1 MWNECWKRT
10 TVVENEKLRIS
21 PHTVQRAALQ
31 DCVIEL
37 MTLGQKWFNR
47 SKRPLPTSRT
57 VTVLISEKR
66 QQPTRLVEASKR
78 QVIPTANS
86 SQLRLR
92 LPTLLPKFLQNR
104 LLQCFRLRR
113 ARPPLH
119 HLPVRTDQ
127 ELLEIPLY
135 PLHPHQPRDLLLHPL
150 KHRLRFISIHVCLP
164 QDGEGDTVVDL
175 AELLDRVV
183 VAGVLLHELVAG
195 EAEDDE
201 AVGVRGGNGFVEG
214 FEGGK
219 LRREAAFAGG
229 VDDEDDFTFEGGEG
243 VGLPFF
249 WGGRLV
255 RRRSLGGGVGLL
267 SRGLKS

>member
-1 MWNECWKRT
+1 M
-10 TVVENEKLRIS
+10 
-21 PHTVQRAALQ
+21 
-31 DCVIEL
+31 
-37 MTLGQKWFNR
+37 
-47 SKRPLPTSRT
+47 
-57 VTVLISEKR
+57 LISEKR
-66 QQPTRLVEASKR
+66 QQPTRLVEASKH

-92 LPTLLPKFLQNR
+92 LPTFLPKFLQNR
-104 LLQCFRLRR
+104 LLQRLRLRR

-119 HLPVRTDQ
+119 HLPIGTDQ

-135 PLHPHQPRDLLLHPL
+135 PLHPHQPGDLLLHPL
-150 KHRLRFISIHVCLP
+150 KHRLRLVAVHVRLP
-164 QDGEGDTVVDL
+164 QDGEGDAVVEL

-201 AVGVRGGNGFVEG
+201 AVGVRGGDGFVEG
-214 FEGGK
+214 FERGE

-229 VDDEDDFTFEGGEG
+229 VDDEDDFAFEGGEG

-249 WGGRLV
+249 WGGGLARC
-255 RRRSLGGGVGLL
+255 RSLGGVVGLL
-267 SRGLKS
+267 SRGLKSWKLVAEAIVRNAGRRPVEMLK